1 MSTFRPLHST
11 DLCARVKQT
20 LTRRA
25 PRLAPLLWPLARRL
39 LHLEDIDAFMARH
52 SHLDAANFTAAVL
65 DYFNTTYNA
74 PACPVSDEGPVVIFA
89 NHPLGALDAL
99 ALLHWVQQQ
108 RPDTRIVANHW
119 LKAFTPLVPA
129 LIAVDNFTTRAGGHK
144 RCWQQMNAHLQ
155 QGGVLLIFPA
165 GEVSRLSL
173 QGVRDRRWH
182 SSFVR
187 LARSHHAPLLPVR
200 IHARNSPLFYAASLV
215 DDALGTL
222 LLPHQMY
229 ARRGQSI
236 RLQPGKMIAP
246 QTLPGD
252 NACLW
257 TAHLYQQLY
266 RLP

>member
-1 MSTFRPLHST
+1 MPISNRPHST
-11 DLCARVKQT
+11 ALSALVKQA
-20 LTRRA
+20 LTHRA
-25 PRLAPLLWPLARRL
+25 PRLAPLLWPLTRRL
-39 LHLEDIDAFMARH
+39 LHLEDMDAFMARH
-52 SHLDAANFTAAVL
+52 SHLDVASFTAAVL
-65 DYFNTTYNA
+65 DYFDITYSA
-74 PACPVSDEGPVVIFA
+74 PACPISDEGPVVIFA

-108 RPDTRIVANHW
+108 RPDTRILANHW
-119 LKAFTPLVPA
+119 LQAFTPLAPA

-165 GEVSRLSL
+165 GEVSRPSL
-173 QGVRDRRWH
+173 QGIRDRRWH

-187 LARSHHAPLLPVR
+187 LARSHSAPLLPVR
-200 IHARNSPLFYAASLV
+200 IHARNSLLFYAASLV
-215 DDALGTL
+215 HDALGTL

-229 ARRGQSI
+229 ARRGQPI

-246 QTLPGD
+246 HTLPGD
-252 NACLW
+252 NVRLW
-257 TAHLYQQLY
+257 THLLYQQLY